1 MGNSRQNVRKWLFN
15 LLEAFDPNAGKPLT
29 SHQNQK
35 ELPVLDTILYLKKV
49 IRHIALF
56 IALMLPLALWA
67 QSNVSFEAYS
77 DAKQVLLNNYFEVS
91 FTLKNA
97 NGTDFNPPDFKGFQI
112 LSGPNSSTSMQ
123 IINGNVSREM
133 GYSFTLQ
140 PTAVGNFT
148 IGSAS
153 IKANGK
159 KISTEPL
166 SIEVLKGEAS
176 RSGTAK
182 TNGEIF
188 VKLEPSKKE
197 TYVGEQ
203 ISLDFKL
210 YTTVSI
216 DGYEIMEEPE
226 YRGFYAQEMRRFNSS
241 TQREVIGGKQYTTK
255 VLRRIALFPQQ
266 TGQLTISPAKFQL
279 AVLEEGD
286 RTGFFFSRNIRPVF
300 YTTEPL
306 NIEVKPLPIGTPE
319 NFSGAVGNYEFQSSV
334 NRNMVTTDD
343 AISVTMLISGTGDVK
358 RVQAPALVLSD
369 SFEIYPPKTIE
380 EQMSENQGLI
390 TGKKI
395 VEYLILPKY
404 PGEYMVSPEFTYF
417 SPTEN
422 EYISLSSG
430 PYPINVRQGSD
441 KHSSA
446 NVDRSDKD
454 QNDDIQFIKLRTDY
468 SRNGSKFVGSGIFWA
483 ITSLPIICFIGLLF
497 YKKSVH
503 QKENLDILSYK
514 RKLANKEAQ
523 RRLETAKQYMVEY
536 NSRAFHDEVSKA
548 SLGYICDKLNI
559 PISQLS
565 KDNVKTQLQ
574 FLKIEESLIEEFMK
588 ILQTCEMALFA
599 GIANTSTMQNT
610 YEKAVTIIAEIEE
623 RIESSKT

>member
-1 MGNSRQNVRKWLFN
+1 M
-15 LLEAFDPNAGKPLT
+15 
-29 SHQNQK
+29 
-35 ELPVLDTILYLKKV
+35 LDTILYSKKTA
-49 IRHIALF
+49 RLIALF
-56 IALMLPLALWA
+56 AYLAMPLALLA
-67 QSNVSFEAYS
+67 QSSVSFEAYF

-91 FTLKNA
+91 FNLKNA

-140 PTAVGNFT
+140 PTAVGKFT
-148 IGSAS
+148 IGSAT

-159 KISTEPL
+159 KMSSEPFN
-166 SIEVLKGEAS
+166 IEVVKGNAS
-176 RSGTAK
+176 SGGTSK
-182 TNGEIF
+182 SGEEIF
-188 VKLEPSKKE
+188 VKMEPSKRV

-266 TGQLTISPAKFQL
+266 AGQLTISPAKFQL

-306 NIEVKPLPIGTPE
+306 NIEVKSLPNDAPE

-358 RVQAPALVLSD
+358 RVLSPALILSD

-390 TGKKI
+390 TGKKV

-404 PGEYMVSPEFTYF
+404 PGEYLVSPMFTYF
-417 SPTEN
+417 NPSEQ

-430 PYPINVRQGSD
+430 PYPITVRQGSD
-441 KHSSA
+441 KHPA
-446 NVDRSDKD
+446 ATLDRSEGS
-454 QNDDIQFIKLRTDY
+454 QINDIQFIKLRTALVKDE
-468 SRNGSKFVGSGIFWA
+468 RKFVGSGVFWI
-483 ITSLPIICFIGLLF
+483 ITAFPIACFIGLLF
-497 YKKSVH
+497 YKKSAN
-503 QKENLDILSYK
+503 QQESLDILSRK

-523 RRLETAKQYMVEY
+523 RRLETAKQYMDTN
-536 NSRAFHDEVSKA
+536 NSRAFYDEVSKA
-548 SLGYICDKLNI
+548 SLGYICDKLNV

-565 KDNVKTQLQ
+565 KDNVRIQLQ
-574 FLKIEESLIEEFMK
+574 SLSIEESLIEEFMK
-588 ILQTCEMALFA
+588 IIQTCEMALFA
-599 GIANTSTMQNT
+599 GMANASAMQNT
-610 YEKAVTIIAEIEE
+610 YEKAVAIIAGIEE
-623 RIESSKT
+623 AIESGRA